1 MAKFK
6 LYSDIV
12 GEEEKVFLQAFGMD
26 GYCYKDINEFISSIP
41 EDDNVIDI
49 RIHCRGGSC
58 VEGWAMYDA
67 LRRSKKKIYT
77 TVEGECSSMATIILL
92 AAPIERRTAY
102 KNAHFCIHNPAVMGL
117 DTDFPRR
124 LTADSLNTIRTQIGT
139 QEMALREEQQKILD
153 LYVSRT
159 NASRKELQ
167 DLMNQD
173 TYIDTN
179 RAQELGFI
187 SKTLVPNTAFKNN
200 SHINPS
206 TMSKQ
211 KTIAVNQSLLNR
223 MLAKFGVSKIED
235 IVLRDQVVTAAD
247 GQEFTV
253 EREDGDPQVG
263 DTAYPDGTYT
273 MQDGTV
279 IVIED
284 NIITSITPGEPEA
297 NPGTEPTADP
307 DDPNAAT
314 GDPAPA
320 GDPKPAE
327 GDPAPA
333 PDEGGDLQP
342 RVEELEG
349 EVAKLKERVAELEK
363 ERDDLKDQV
372 DSKKDARVLTD
383 EENAILDAVAK
394 AGGKSWLDSV
404 ANMRS
409 TFSAGNRRFVDHS
422 PSNAP
427 EGETKTQRLIREQ
440 KERYENSK
448 K

>member
-26 GYCYKDINEFISSIP
+26 GHCYKDINEFISSIP

-102 KNAHFCIHNPAVMGL
+102 KNAHFCIHNPAVMCL
-117 DTDFPRR
+117 DTDFPKR
-124 LTADSLNTIRTQIGT
+124 LTADGLNTIRTQIGT
-139 QEMALREEQQKILD
+139 QESALREEQERILE
-153 LYVSRT
+153 LYVART

-173 TYIDTN
+173 TYINTK

-187 SKTLVPNTAFKNN
+187 SKTLVPNTALKI
-200 SHINPS
+200 SSQINPS

-211 KTIAVNQSLLNR
+211 KTVAVSQSLFNR
-223 MLAKFGVSKIED
+223 MLAKFGVSKVED

-263 DTAYPDGTYT
+263 DTAYPDGSYT

-297 NPGTEPTADP
+297 DPSQEPEPADP
-307 DDPNAAT
+307 DDPNAVT

-320 GDPKPAE
+320 GDPAPE
-327 GDPAPA
+327 GDPEGEPA
-333 PDEGGDLQP
+333 EGDLQP
-342 RVEELEG
+342 RVTELEG
-349 EVAKLKERVAELEK
+349 QVAELQERVAELEK

-404 ANMRS
+404 INMRS

-422 PSNAP
+422 PSSAP
-427 EGETKTQRLIREQ
+427 EGETLTQRLIREQ
-440 KERYENSK
+440 KERFDKSQK
-448 K
+448 

>member
-26 GYCYKDINEFISSIP
+26 GHCYKDINEFISSIP

-102 KNAHFCIHNPAVMGL
+102 KNAHFCIHNPAVMFL
-117 DTDFPRR
+117 DTDFPKR
-124 LTADSLNTIRTQIGT
+124 LTADGLNTIRTQIGT
-139 QEMALREEQQKILD
+139 QEKALREEQEKIIE

-173 TYIDTN
+173 TYINTKK
-179 RAQELGFI
+179 AQELGFI
-187 SKTLVPNTAFKNN
+187 SKTLVPNTALKIN
-200 SHINPS
+200 SQITPS

-211 KTIAVNQSLLNR
+211 KTVAVNQSLFNR
-223 MLAKFGVSKIED
+223 MLAKLGVTKVED

-273 MQDGTV
+273 MQDGAV

-284 NIITSITPGEPEA
+284 NLITSITPGEPEA
-297 NPGTEPTADP
+297 DPNQEAEPADT
-307 DDPNAAT
+307 DDPNAVA
-314 GDPAPA
+314 GDPAPETEPETA
-320 GDPKPAE
+320 PAE
-327 GDPAPA
+327 
-333 PDEGGDLQP
+333 GDLQP
-342 RVEELEG
+342 RVTELEG
-349 EVAKLKERVAELEK
+349 QVAELQERVAELEK

-372 DSKKDARVLTD
+372 ESKKDARVLTD
-383 EENAILDAVAK
+383 EENAILDTVAK
-394 AGGKSWLDSV
+394 AGGQSWLDGV
-404 ANMRS
+404 VKMRS

-427 EGETKTQRLIREQ
+427 EGETVTQRLIREQ
-440 KERYENSK
+440 KERFAESQK
-448 K
+448 